1 MSMICNCN
9 CNFHENILKKWGK
22 NGEKN
27 KRKRILLIS
36 YSENNK
42 KLENPFNSL
51 SMFFMVKFI

>member
-1 MSMICNCN
+1 MICNCNCN

>member
-1 MSMICNCN
+1 MK
-9 CNFHENILKKWGK
+9 LKNNRK
-22 NGEKN
+22 NNRKN
-27 KRKRILLIS
+27 KRKEKRILLIS